1 MREIN
6 LEINLEINQCF
17 CLTMFNVCVAQ
28 EKTIIATSIVNSN
41 GHLKAVY
48 EWAEDYEIL
57 EMFFYY

>member
-48 EWAEDYEIL
+48 E
-57 EMFFYY
+57 